1 MIINK
6 IIVRSLW
13 VFGINFMIFG
23 MFISCE
29 KEKSGEHVISDPG
42 VVIHIYHLEK
52 DSEDVIEVEE
62 DSPAAKF
69 LKNVHV
75 FEAELNKNTDS
86 SLMVSPSV
94 TGPYFLFTDLSGSP
108 KGEKIVYFA
117 AAEDR
122 SLSSHLEGI
131 EGFDEFQGWFN
142 KQDLSFRRTEV
153 SLGERISGKSR

>member
-1 MIINK
+1 MICK
-6 IIVRSLW
+6 KIVRSLW
-13 VFGINFMIFG
+13 IFGIYFLIFG
-23 MFISCE
+23 MFLSCE
-29 KEKSGEHVISDPG
+29 KEKSGEHIISDPG

-52 DSEDVIEVEE
+52 GSEDVIEVEE
-62 DSPAAKF
+62 DSQAANF
-69 LKNVHV
+69 FKNVHV
-75 FEAELNKNTDS
+75 FEAELNKNTNS

-94 TGPYFLFTDLSGSP
+94 TGPYFLFADLSESP
-108 KGEKIVYFA
+108 NGEKIVYFA

-142 KQDLSFRRTEV
+142 NQDLSFRRTEV

>member
-1 MIINK
+1 MICK
-6 IIVRSLW
+6 KIVRSLRI
-13 VFGINFMIFG
+13 FGINFLIFG
-23 MFISCE
+23 MFLSCE

-52 DSEDVIEVEE
+52 GSEDVIEVKE
-62 DSPAAKF
+62 DSPVANF
-69 LKNVHV
+69 FKNVHV
-75 FEAELNKNTDS
+75 FEGELNKNTDS

-94 TGPYFLFTDLSGSP
+94 TGPYFLFADLSDSP
-108 KGEKIVYFA
+108 NGEKIVYFA

-142 KQDLSFRRTEV
+142 NQDLSFRRSDV
-153 SLGERISGKSR
+153 SLGERISGKCE